1 MKTLAD
7 YLTDNNLTA
16 RYILDESGDTFGQI
30 EINGKRYNVELSIN
44 PNIPD
49 NLCNS
54 IRIKKTRYH
63 FCIDDFYNP
72 FI

>member
-7 YLTDNNLTA
+7 YLTDNNFTA
-16 RYILDESGDTFGQI
+16 HYIEDESGDTFGQI
-30 EINGKRYNVELSIN
+30 EINGNRYNVELTLN

-49 NLCNS
+49 DLCNI
-54 IRIKKTRYH
+54 IRINGKEYH
-63 FCIDDFYNP
+63 FNIDDFYIP

>member
-1 MKTLAD
+1 MNKLAD

-16 RYILDESGDTFGQI
+16 HYILDESGDTFGQI
-30 EINGKRYNVELSIN
+30 EINGNRYNVGITLN

-49 NLCNS
+49 DLCN
-54 IRIKKTRYH
+54 IVRINRKKYH
-63 FCIDDFYNP
+63 FCVDDFYIP